1 MVIKKIY
8 IIYLYKIFNCII
20 LKKRS
25 YGAVVYEMF
34 RIYFITECAL
44 SPEINENNAF
54 ELSKYTPEVL
64 RKVLSK

>member
-8 IIYLYKIFNCII
+8 IIYIKFSIVL